1 MATTAVLPRPYAAAP
16 ASPLRTLNLYVREI
30 RFEFLR
36 ALRNKG
42 FSLAIIGFPTMFY
55 LLFGVANRTET
66 LGPAHFHFAKY
77 LLAGY
82 AGFGTVGAAL
92 FGIGVGLAFERTS
105 GWLDLK
111 RASPMPP
118 LAYLVARCCM
128 AMLFSMVIVTVLCA
142 LGVAA
147 AGVHLSLPE
156 YTRLLGSAVL
166 GSVPF
171 AAMGLLLA
179 MLLPPNSAPGIVNM
193 IYLPMSYASGLWIP
207 VAMLPRLVQHISPWL
222 PTYHLA
228 QLMLHAVGYAPA
240 GDLVSTHLLALA
252 GFAFLFLGSAWI
264 LYSRAEEA

>member
-1 MATTAVLPRPYAAAP
+1 MAATTLPVPYRSRNTP
-16 ASPLRTLNLYVREI
+16 AHTVRLYLREARY
-30 RFEFLR
+30 EFLR

-42 FSLAIIGFPTMFY
+42 FALAILGFPTMFY
-55 LLFGVANRTET
+55 LLFGVANRSET
-66 LGPAHFHFAKY
+66 LHSGQSLAKY

-118 LAYLVARCCM
+118 LAYLLARCAM
-128 AMLFSMVIVTVLCA
+128 AVLFSLLIVSLLCGIGIS
-142 LGVAA
+142 L
-147 AGVHLSLPE
+147 AGVHLTLAD
-156 YTRLLGSAVL
+156 YGRLLATAFL

-171 AAMGLLLA
+171 AAMGLMLA

-193 IYLPMSYASGLWIP
+193 LYLPMSYASGLWIP
-207 VAMLPRLVQHISPWL
+207 VAMLPRFVQHIAPWL

-228 QLMLHAVGYAPA
+228 QLMVHAVGYGAP
-240 GDLVSTHLLALA
+240 GDRIATHVLALA
-252 GFAFLFLGSAWI
+252 GFTCLFLGAAWI
-264 LYSRAEEA
+264 TFARTEEA

>member
-1 MATTAVLPRPYAAAP
+1 MTALAMPLPSGGHVTP
-16 ASPLRTLNLYVREI
+16 ARTLQLYVREC
-30 RFEFLR
+30 RYEFVR

-42 FSLAIIGFPTMFY
+42 FAFGVLGFPTMFY
-55 LLFGVANRTET
+55 LLFGVSNRGET
-66 LGPAHFHFAKY
+66 LHGGPFLLAKY

-118 LAYLVARCCM
+118 LAYITARCVM
-128 AMLFSMVIVTVLCA
+128 AVLFSLMIVTLLC
-142 LGVAA
+142 GIGITA
-147 AGVHLSLPE
+147 AGVHLTAYE
-156 YTRLLGSAVL
+156 YLRLMGTAVL

-171 AAMGLLLA
+171 ASMGLLLA

-207 VAMLPRLVQHISPWL
+207 LSMLPRWVQHTAPWL

-240 GDLVSTHLLALA
+240 GDMVSRHILALA
-252 GFAFLFLGSAWI
+252 GFTCLFVGAAWI
-264 LYSRAEEA
+264 LFSRTEEA

>member
-1 MATTAVLPRPYAAAP
+1 GTSPRH
-16 ASPLRTLNLYVREI
+16 LTLTLSLYLREI
-30 RFEFLR
+30 RYEFLR

-55 LLFGVANRTET
+55 LLFGVANRGDT
-66 LGPAHFHFAKY
+66 LGPAHLNFAKY

-82 AGFGTVGAAL
+82 SGFGTVGAAL

-118 LAYLVARCCM
+118 LAYLIARCAM
-128 AMLFSMVIVTVLCA
+128 AVLFSLLIVTVLFA

-147 AGVHLSLPE
+147 AGVHLTPLE
-156 YTRLLGSAVL
+156 YLRLLATAVVGSA
-166 GSVPF
+166 PF
-171 AAMGLLLA
+171 AALGLMLA

-207 VAMLPRLVQHISPWL
+207 VPMLPKFVQGIAPWL

-228 QLMLHAVGYAPA
+228 QLMVHAVGYGAK
-240 GDLVSTHLLALA
+240 GDLVSSHILALA
-252 GFAFLFLGSAWI
+252 GFTCIFLGAAWI
-264 LYSRAEEA
+264 AFSRIEEA

>member
-1 MATTAVLPRPYAAAP
+1 MATTAFSLPVRTHGSSLRMLRLYA
-16 ASPLRTLNLYVREI
+16 REA
-30 RFEFLR
+30 RSEFIR

-42 FSLAIIGFPTMFY
+42 FSFAVIGFPTMFY
-55 LLFGVANRTET
+55 LLFGVPNRGQTFQN
-66 LGPAHFHFAKY
+66 GVVFAKY

-118 LAYLVARCCM
+118 LAYLLARCAM
-128 AMLFSMVIVTVLCA
+128 AMLFGVLIVSVLCA
-142 LGVAA
+142 LGVGA
-147 AGVHLSLPE
+147 AGV
-156 YTRLLGSAVL
+156 RLLPVEYARMIGTAVL
-166 GSVPF
+166 GSIPF

-193 IYLPMSYASGLWIP
+193 LYLPMSYASGLWIP
-207 VAMLPRLVQHISPWL
+207 VPMLPKVVQHVAPFL

-228 QLMLHAVGYAPA
+228 QLMLHAVGYAPK
-240 GDLVSTHLLALA
+240 GDLVATHLLALA
-252 GFAFLFLGSAWI
+252 GFTCVFLGAGWI
-264 LYSRAEEA
+264 AYSRMEEA